1 MNVFA
6 FRKLSIIS
14 LFVAAIYAITVFV
27 AGTSFVLTDVVP
39 VLQVIDVCAAFICIF
54 LLGLACFQKTRPVAA
69 HGLLAVS
76 YIFGMSNWMY
86 AFVLICASPI
96 APICYGWAAFAIIFS
111 LGSFLGFM
119 AAFPACA
126 MATAMEYNAPETLA
140 LFIVGLGL
148 TYVLFKLSTFLATRE
163 VALAGAPPSGT
174 ANSGLK
180 GSTNSAANSDTGA
193 ESRVSLTGWEKLLAA
208 EAKINSRPTSN
219 SPTEPAKLANSDREG
234 STNSSTNSDTGMES
248 RGSLTGWEKF
258 VAAEAKINSRPP
270 PNSPTEPT
278 KKVVPCPECS
288 TKLSLPAGKTG
299 QVKCPRCSRMFKA
312 TT

>member
-1 MNVFA
+1 MNVFR

-27 AGTSFVLTDVVP
+27 AGTAFVLTEVVP
-39 VLQVIDVCAAFICIF
+39 VLQIIDVCAAFICIF
-54 LLGLACFQKTRPVAA
+54 LFSLACFQKTRPVAA
-69 HGLLAVS
+69 HGLLAVA
-76 YIFGMSNWMY
+76 YIFGMSNWMC

-96 APICYGWAAFAIIFS
+96 APICYGWAAFAIIAS

-126 MATAMEYNAPETLA
+126 MANAMEYNASETLA

-148 TYVLFKLSTFLATRE
+148 TYVLFKLSTFLVTHE
-163 VALAGAPPSGT
+163 VALARAPPNAT

-180 GSTNSAANSDTGA
+180 GSTNFAANFDTGT

-208 EAKINSRPTSN
+208 EAKINS
-219 SPTEPAKLANSDREG
+219 K
-234 STNSSTNSDTGMES
+234 
-248 RGSLTGWEKF
+248 
-258 VAAEAKINSRPP
+258 PP
-270 PNSPTEPT
+270 PNSPAEPT